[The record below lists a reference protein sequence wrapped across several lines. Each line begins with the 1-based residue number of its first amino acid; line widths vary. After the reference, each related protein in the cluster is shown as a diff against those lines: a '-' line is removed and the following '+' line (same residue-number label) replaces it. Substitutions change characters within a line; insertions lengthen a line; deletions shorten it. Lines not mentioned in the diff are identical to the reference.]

1 MPYTT
6 NNLIAG
12 AYYASGVVAREFE
25 TVSGGQVGDALMW
38 LNDILLETNVRESM
52 VPYES
57 TYNFSA
63 VIGQEQYTIPNL
75 VAVDTLVFYLD
86 SVRFSMKYTKRNEY
100 FGSSRVQNIETLPH
114 QWYFER
120 GFGGGSIYIYFLPDR
135 NYPMTVHGTFQLS
148 AVALGQDLEL
158 TFDEFY
164 TTYLRYALADRIC
177 SEYNYT
183 TPPNVIRYMNKYMS
197 MINKKSKLLDL
208 KVGKASTLQ
217 RRGHINWAFVNLAD
231 GWTVGGGY

>member
-6 NNLIAG
+6 NELIAG
-12 AYYASGVVAREFE
+12 SYYASGVVAREFE
-25 TVSGGQVGDALMW
+25 TVSGDQEGDALLW

-57 TYNFSA
+57 QYNFTA
-63 VIGQEQYTIPNL
+63 VIGQEAYTIPNL
-75 VAVDTLVFYLD
+75 VAVDTLVFFLD
-86 SVRFSMKYTKRNEY
+86 SVRYSMKYTKRNDY
-100 FGSSRVQNIETLPH
+100 FGTSRVENIETLPY

-120 GFGGGSIYIYFLPDR
+120 GFGGGTIYIYFLPDR
-135 NYPMTVHGTFQLS
+135 NYPITIHGTFQLT

-158 TFDEFY
+158 SFDEFY

-217 RRGHINWAFVNLAD
+217 KRGHLSWSFINLSK
-231 GWTVGGGY
+231 GWTVGG